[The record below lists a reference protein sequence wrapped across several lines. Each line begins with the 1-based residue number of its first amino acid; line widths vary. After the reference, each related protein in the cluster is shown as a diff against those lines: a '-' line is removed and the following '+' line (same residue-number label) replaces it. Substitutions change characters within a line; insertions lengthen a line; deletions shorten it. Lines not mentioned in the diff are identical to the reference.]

1 LAHNAKKLNRMK
13 SIIIK
18 LLQQSW
24 EFISFSF
31 CCGFIFSFFVPIKGF
46 LIFTIFVVFADTL
59 TGIKAAKKE
68 GQKISSKGLYRTTEK
83 IVVYFVA
90 ILIFEGAKNTFS
102 IPFPITYMVAMMI
115 SATELFSVAEN
126 IKRITGVELGTLISR
141 FFKR

>member
-1 LAHNAKKLNRMK
+1 MK
-13 SIIIK
+13 AIILK
-18 LLQQSW
+18 LLHQGY
-24 EFISFSF
+24 EFIAFSF
-31 CCGFIFSFFVPIKGF
+31 CCGFIASFFIPIKGF
-46 LIFTIFVVFADTL
+46 LLFTVAVVFADTI
-59 TGIKAAKKE
+59 TGIKAARNE

-115 SATELFSVAEN
+115 SGTELFSVAEN
-126 IKRITGVELGTLISR
+126 IKRITGVELGTLISK

>member
-1 LAHNAKKLNRMK
+1 MK
-13 SIIIK
+13 AVILK
-18 LLQQSW
+18 LLHQSY
-24 EFISFSF
+24 EFFVVAF
-31 CCGFIFSFFVPIKGF
+31 TTGFIASFFIPIQDF
-46 LIFTIFVVFADTL
+46 LLFTVAVVFADTI

-126 IKRITGVELGTLISR
+126 IKRITGVELGTLILR
-141 FFKR
+141 FFRR

>member
-1 LAHNAKKLNRMK
+1 MKAIILKL
-13 SIIIK
+13 IH
-18 LLQQSW
+18 QGY
-24 EFISFSF
+24 EFIAFSL
-31 CCGFIFSFFVPIKGF
+31 CCGFVASFIIPVRGF
-46 LIFTIFVVFADTL
+46 LCFTVAVVFADTI
-59 TGIKAAKKE
+59 TGIKAARKE

-90 ILIFEGAKNTFS
+90 ILIFEGAKNTFD

-115 SATELFSVAEN
+115 SGTELFSVAEN

>member
-1 LAHNAKKLNRMK
+1 MK
-13 SIIIK
+13 AIILK
-18 LLQQSW
+18 LLHQGY
-24 EFISFSF
+24 EFIAFSL
-31 CCGFIFSFFVPIKGF
+31 CCGFIASFFIPIKGF
-46 LIFTIFVVFADTL
+46 LLFTVAVVFADTI

-90 ILIFEGAKNTFS
+90 ILIFELAKNTFS

-126 IKRITGVELGTLISR
+126 IKRITGVELGTLITR

>member
-1 LAHNAKKLNRMK
+1 MK

-18 LLQQSW
+18 LLHQSW

-31 CCGFIFSFFVPIKGF
+31 CFGFVASFLIPIKGF

-68 GQKISSKGLYRTTEK
+68 GQKINSKGLYRTTEK
-83 IVVYFVA
+83 IVIYFTS

-102 IPFPITYMVAMMI
+102 IPIPITYMVAMMI
-115 SATELFSVAEN
+115 SCTELYSVAEN
-126 IKRITGVELGTLISR
+126 VKRITGVELGTLITK
-141 FFKR
+141 FFKK